1 MNIIINFEQ
10 LSPVMN
16 DIAIKLAMILFIPL
30 FLALVVKVILMKFM
44 KESIAGRIASL
55 SLLFFMYYVF
65 YICYRVNRH
74 LRVSVL
80 FKS

>member
-1 MNIIINFEQ
+1 MNIIINFEP

-16 DIAIKLAMILFIPL
+16 HIAIKLAMVLFIPL
-30 FLALVVKVILMKFM
+30 FLALIVKVILM

-65 YICYRVNRH
+65 IFVTG
-74 LRVSVL
+74 
-80 FKS
+80 

>member
-1 MNIIINFEQ
+1 MNILINFEQ
-10 LSPVMN
+10 LSLVMN

-44 KESIAGRIASL
+44 KESTAGRIASL

-65 YICYRVNRH
+65 IFVTG
-74 LRVSVL
+74 
-80 FKS
+80 

>member
-1 MNIIINFEQ
+1 MDIIINIEP

-16 DIAIKLAMILFIPL
+16 DLAIKLAMVLFIPL
-30 FLALVVKVILMKFM
+30 FLALIVKVILMNFM

-65 YICYRVNRH
+65 IFVTGVKRQ
-74 LRVSVL
+74 
-80 FKS
+80 

>member
-30 FLALVVKVILMKFM
+30 FLALVVKVILMK
-44 KESIAGRIASL
+44 ELIAGRIASL

-74 LRVSVL
+74 LWVSVL